1 VKQGIS
7 SDGVRRLTRLF
18 LGFAFLSCLAF
29 FSQPGFTQD
38 GSKSDLQKLE
48 SNSRADSQIYCD
60 GPYLLGTIPDSFLFQ
75 KMDGVTQDA
84 WIERLRVL
92 ESGCL
97 RSAGFYA
104 ILGQWLLVTHH
115 PRDAIE
121 ALERSLLIEPEQA
134 GVQLD
139 FALALAES
147 GSAVIAKALTD
158 QIMKRPDVPLALKEK
173 INELTST
180 ELSQKK
186 DKEGSNIEV
195 SSAKREGLLSIKE
208 LGSEEVW
215 GMSGNVQMML
225 GYDNNLNS
233 ASFVNTVNL
242 TLPNGI
248 VPLTLD
254 PSSLPRGGSTLVAS
268 SQIMAQRPWGEH
280 QLIMSGSWMGRD
292 TPQDPSL
299 SFHNEEFLASLKPK
313 SDLGWHFK
321 SVLNH
326 FELGASNFYNGLSM
340 TTWKQTEGFGF
351 DRQEASSVAS
361 ENTGSASSID
371 INARLSGPG
380 LTLSDALICFNKWGA
395 EVDRRTYA
403 QDASQNGLYAG
414 LLIGGLCKKNRSQ
427 FNLVFQSGV
436 DWASD
441 KSRVGG
447 NQNRQDLRFQSFKSF
462 EKSRVGVEIGQQ
474 WLKDSTTYSD
484 LLGGIERKTQRNSF
498 RLSYQYQ
505 IAEKLSMIAGDLNWV
520 TSIERQAFRS
530 TIGLFNLRGD
540 SVQTGL
546 KWEF

>member
-1 VKQGIS
+1 MPEWVNK
-7 SDGVRRLTRLF
+7 VTMLF
-18 LGFAFLSCLAF
+18 LGFIFACLAF
-29 FSQPGFTQD
+29 FPLSGLAQD
-38 GSKSDLQKLE
+38 ASKSDLQKLE
-48 SNSRADSQIYCD
+48 SKTIVDAQIYCE
-60 GPYLLGTIPDSFLFQ
+60 GSRLRGQIPNSLLFQ
-75 KMDGVTQDA
+75 KMDDVDQNA

-92 ESGCL
+92 EPGCL
-97 RSAGFYA
+97 KSAGFYA
-104 ILGQWLLVTHH
+104 VLGQWLLVTRY

-121 ALERSLLIEPEQA
+121 ALERSLLIEPDQA

-147 GSAVIAKALTD
+147 GFAVIAKALAD

-173 INELTST
+173 INELRST

-186 DKEGSNIEV
+186 DKEGSKLEI
-195 SSAKREGLLSIKE
+195 STSQREGLSSTKE
-208 LGSEEVW
+208 QDSGELWEV
-215 GMSGNVQMML
+215 SGNVQMML

-254 PSSLPRGGSTLVAS
+254 PSSLPRGGSTMVAS
-268 SQIMAQRPWGEH
+268 SQIIVQHPWGEH
-280 QLIMSGSWMGRD
+280 KLIMSGSWMGRD

-299 SFHNEEFLASLKPK
+299 SFHNEEFLATLKPK

-326 FELGASNFYNGLSM
+326 FELGASNFYNGLSII
-340 TTWKQTEGFGF
+340 TWKQTEGLGF
-351 DRQEASSVAS
+351 DREDLSSFVN
-361 ENTGSASSID
+361 ENLGSIVPDGVNTSLL
-371 INARLSGPG
+371 NSGM
-380 LTLSDALICFNKWGA
+380 TRADALRCFNKWGA

-414 LLIGGLCKKNRSQ
+414 LLIGGLCRLNRSQ

-441 KSRVGG
+441 KLRAGG
-447 NQNRQDLRFQSFKSF
+447 NQNRQDLRFQWFKNY
-462 EKSRVGVEIGQQ
+462 EKSRLGVEIGQQ

-505 IAEKLSMIAGDLNWV
+505 IAEKLSMIAGDLDWV
-520 TSIERQAFRS
+520 FSIERQAFRS

>member
-1 VKQGIS
+1 MEQGIN
-7 SDGVRRLTRLF
+7 SDGMRRVRRSF
-18 LGFAFLSCLAF
+18 LGFTFACLTFFPLS
-29 FSQPGFTQD
+29 GFAQD
-38 GSKSDLQKLE
+38 DSKSDIQKLE
-48 SNSRADSQIYCD
+48 SKTRDGAQIYCD
-60 GPYLLGTIPDSFLFQ
+60 GAQLLGQMPDSSLFQ
-75 KMDGVTQDA
+75 KMDGLAQDA

-92 ESGCL
+92 EPRCL
-97 RSAGFYA
+97 KSAGFYA
-104 ILGQWLLVTHH
+104 ALGQWLLVTRH

-147 GSAVIAKALTD
+147 GSVVIAKALTD

-173 INELTST
+173 INELRSS
-180 ELSQKK
+180 EFSQKK
-186 DKEGSNIEV
+186 DKEGSNLEI
-195 SSAKREGLLSIKE
+195 SSAQSKGLSRIKE
-208 LGSEEVW
+208 LDSGEVW
-215 GMSGNVQMML
+215 GVSGNVQMML

-248 VPLTLD
+248 VPLALD
-254 PSSLPRGGSTLVAS
+254 PSSLPRGGGILVAS
-268 SQIMAQRPWGEH
+268 SQIIAQRPWGEH

-313 SDLGWHFK
+313 SDLGWHLK

-340 TTWKQTEGFGF
+340 TAWKQTEGFGF
-351 DRQEASSVAS
+351 DREESSRVTKENEELAFRSELKAGLAS
-361 ENTGSASSID
+361 G
-371 INARLSGPG
+371 G
-380 LTLSDALICFNKWGA
+380 LANQNDLRCFYKWGA
-395 EVDRRTYA
+395 DVDRRTYA
-403 QDASQNGLYAG
+403 QDATQNGLYAG
-414 LLIGGLCKKNRSQ
+414 LLIGSSCKMNRSQ
-427 FNLVFQSGV
+427 FNLVLQNGV

-441 KSRVGG
+441 KFRAGG
-447 NQNRQDLRFQSFKSF
+447 NQNRQDLRFQWYKTY
-462 EKSRVGVEIGQQ
+462 EKSRASVEIGQQ
-474 WLKDSTTYSD
+474 WLRDSTTYSD

-498 RLSYQYQ
+498 RISYQYQ
-505 IAEKLSMIAGDLNWV
+505 IAEKLSMITGDLHWV
-520 TSIERQAFRS
+520 SSIERQAYRS

>member
-1 VKQGIS
+1 MKAGIYS
-7 SDGVRRLTRLF
+7 EWVRKAARSFFRFTV
-18 LGFAFLSCLAF
+18 ACLAF
-29 FSQPGFTQD
+29 FPLGGFAQD
-38 GSKSDLQKLE
+38 ASKSELQYTE
-48 SNSRADSQIYCD
+48 SKKGADAPIHCE
-60 GPYLLGTIPDSFLFQ
+60 GPLLLGGIPNALLFQ
-75 KMDGVTQDA
+75 KMDGIAQDA

-92 ESGCL
+92 EPSCL

-104 ILGQWLLVTHH
+104 VLGQWLLVTRH

-147 GSAVIAKALTD
+147 GSAVMAKALTD
-158 QIMKRPDVPLALKEK
+158 QIMLRPDVPLALKEK
-173 INELTST
+173 INELRSS
-180 ELSQKK
+180 EFAQKK
-186 DKEGSNIEV
+186 DKEGSSLEIGSV
-195 SSAKREGLLSIKE
+195 QREGLSNIKA
-208 LGSEEVW
+208 LGSEEAW
-215 GMSGNVQMML
+215 GVSGHVQMML
-225 GYDNNLNS
+225 GHDNNLNS

-254 PSSLPRGGSTLVAS
+254 PSSLPRGGGTLVAS
-268 SQIMAQRPWGEH
+268 SQVVAQRPWGEH

-299 SFHNEEFLASLKPK
+299 SFHNEEFLASVKPK

-340 TTWKQTEGFGF
+340 TAWKQTAGLGF
-351 DRQEASSVAS
+351 DREKASSFAN
-361 ENTGSASSID
+361 EHQGSVSSPD
-371 INARLSGPG
+371 INASPLGPG
-380 LTLSDALICFNKWGA
+380 LPREDALRCFNKWGA

-414 LLIGGLCKKNRSQ
+414 LLIGVSCKLNRSQ

-441 KSRVGG
+441 KLRAGG
-447 NQNRQDLRFQSFKSF
+447 NQNRQDLRFQWYKSF

-505 IAEKLSMIAGDLNWV
+505 IAEKLSMITRDLNWV
-520 TSIERQAFRS
+520 TSIERQAYRS
-530 TIGLFNLRGD
+530 TISLFNLRGD